1 MMSPLIGGLQKTTN
15 YKVVLPFYIYAAIGF
30 LAGTILLLCHT
41 ETVGAH
47 YFNPQALAITHT
59 MALAWGT
66 MIIFGASHQLL
77 PVLVEGELDSDRLAY
92 LTFIF
97 TAIGTPFLVYGF
109 YTFDMGQPLQIGAV
123 LINIGVI
130 CYLANVLGSSFK
142 SNRRNVHAWYVITST
157 LWLFATT
164 FFGLLLV
171 LNFRSPILPGNSVDY
186 LSIHAHLGIVGWFVL
201 MVIGVG
207 SRLIPMFMISKY
219 TNARLL
225 WLVFVLLNTA
235 LISFSVCYLADFSS
249 ATFYIPIALGV
260 VAILL
265 FGNYGYQAYKVR
277 IRKSVDQQ
285 MKTSLI
291 SVAQMLLPL
300 VTLIIA
306 LAFLPQEQ
314 FPRIAMIYGFSI
326 FFGWLTAIILG
337 MTFKTMPF
345 IVWNKVYRNKAYQ
358 GKTPAPKE
366 IFDDGIYKI
375 MLHSYLVGFI
385 LFIIGMIIRIPVILK
400 VGALAL
406 LIAAIL
412 YVYNVIIIAVHKAR
426 NYEYQNK

>member
-15 YKVVLPFYIYAAIGF
+15 YKVVLPFYIYAALGF
-30 LAGTILLLCHT
+30 LTGTILLLCHT

-97 TAIGTPFLVYGF
+97 TAIGTPLLVYGF
-109 YTFDMGQPLQIGAV
+109 YVFNMGLTLQIGAILV
-123 LINIGVI
+123 NIGVI

-142 SNRRNVHAWYVITST
+142 SNRWNVHAWYVITST

-171 LNFRSPILPGNSVDY
+171 LNFRSPILPSNSVDY
-186 LSIHAHLGIVGWFVL
+186 LSFHAHLGIVGWFVL

-219 TNARLL
+219 TNDRIL
-225 WLVFVLLNTA
+225 WLIFALLNIA
-235 LISFSVCYLADFSS
+235 LISFSVCYLAGFSTL
-249 ATFYIPIALGV
+249 TFYIPIVLGLS
-260 VAILL
+260 AILL
-265 FGNYGYQAYKVR
+265 FGNHCYQAYKVR
-277 IRKSVDQQ
+277 IRKRVDQQ

-300 VTLIIA
+300 VMLIIA
-306 LAFLPQEQ
+306 LALLPQEQ
-314 FPRIAMIYGFSI
+314 FPGMVMIYGFCI

-345 IVWNKVYRNKAYQ
+345 IVWNKIYRNKAHQ
-358 GKTPAPKE
+358 GKTPTPKE
-366 IFDDGIYKI
+366 IFNDRIYQI
-375 MLHSYLVGFI
+375 MLYSYLVGFT
-385 LFIIGMIIRIPVILK
+385 LFILGMIIRNQVILK
-400 VGALAL
+400 IGALAL

-412 YVYNVIIIAVHKAR
+412 YVYNVIVTAAHKAR
-426 NYEYQNK
+426 QL

>member
-15 YKVVLPFYIYAAIGF
+15 YNVVLPFYIYAALGF

-66 MIIFGASHQLL
+66 MVIFGASHQLL

-92 LTFIF
+92 LTFAF
-97 TAIGTPFLVYGF
+97 TAIGIPFLIYGF
-109 YTFDMGQPLQIGAV
+109 YMFDMGLPLQIGAI

-130 CYLANVLGSSFK
+130 CYLANVFGSSFK

-171 LNFRSPILPGNSVDY
+171 LNFRRPILPSNSADY

-219 TNARLL
+219 TNDRIL
-225 WLVFVLLNTA
+225 WLIFALLNIA
-235 LISFSVCYLADFSS
+235 LISFSICYLVDFSS
-249 ATFYIPIALGV
+249 LTFYIPIALGLS
-260 VAILL
+260 AILL
-265 FGNYGYQAYKVR
+265 FGNYCYQAYKVR
-277 IRKSVDQQ
+277 IRKRVDRQ
-285 MKTSLI
+285 MKASLV

-300 VTLIIA
+300 VALIIA
-306 LAFLPQEQ
+306 LALLPQEQ
-314 FPRIAMIYGFSI
+314 FPGMVMIYGFCI

-345 IVWNKVYRNKAYQ
+345 IVWNKVYRNKAHQ

-366 IFDDGIYKI
+366 IFNDRIYKI
-375 MLHSYLVGFI
+375 MLYGYLVGFI
-385 LFIIGMIIRIPVILK
+385 LFIIGMIIRHPVILK
-400 VGALAL
+400 IGALAL

-412 YVYNVIIIAVHKAR
+412 YVYNVLITAGHKSR
-426 NYEYQNK
+426 QL